1 MGDKEIAGTRLP
13 GDARPRTRFPG
24 ISSRAYE
31 HPADRAAL
39 VALRRLYGL
48 EGFVK
53 KFRGS
58 FPDRVVRME
67 HLASAV
73 RTSDRQ
79 FARIHCTVREA
90 ARILDFDRPPE
101 VYVQQSHVVNAF
113 TIGMNQPFVVL
124 TTALVDLMDA
134 DELTFVIGHELGHA
148 LSGHSVYRTIAFYL
162 VRAGA
167 LMTSLPLAGIGLQAV
182 HAALGEW
189 MRKSELSCDRAGLLV
204 TQDRDAC
211 LRALMKLAGGSHL
224 EEMSVE
230 EFLRQAA
237 EFERAEDIRDS
248 LVKLL
253 LTQDSSHPLAVVR
266 VSELNRWAKGE
277 DYRDILS
284 ASYPLRRDDGTATVR
299 SEVRDT
305 TNSYM
310 ETFKQS
316 ADPLITMARDF
327 ASSTADARDRALD
340 AARRKLPGS

>member
-1 MGDKEIAGTRLP
+1 MGDKRTAGAELP
-13 GDARPRTRFPG
+13 ADAHTRTRFPG

-31 HPADRAAL
+31 HPADRAAM
-39 VALRRLYGL
+39 VALRKLHGL
-48 EGFVK
+48 DGVVR
-53 KFRGS
+53 KFSGS
-58 FPDRVVRME
+58 FPERVVRME

-79 FARIHCTVREA
+79 FARIHSSVLEA
-90 ARILDFDRPPE
+90 ARLLDFDRPPE
-101 VYVQQSHVVNAF
+101 VYVQQSNVVNAF

-134 DELTFVIGHELGHA
+134 DELTFVIGHELGHVM
-148 LSGHSVYRTIAFYL
+148 SGHSVYRTMAFYL

-167 LMTSLPLAGIGLQAV
+167 LVTALPLAGIGLQAV
-182 HAALGEW
+182 QAALGEW

-204 TQDRDAC
+204 MQDRDAC

-237 EFERAEDIRDS
+237 EFEGAEGIRDS
-248 LVKLL
+248 FVKLL

-266 VSELNRWAKGE
+266 VSELNRWASGD
-277 DYRDILS
+277 DYRGILS
-284 ASYPLRRDDGTATVR
+284 ASYPLRRDDGSVAVR

-305 TNSYM
+305 ANSYM
-310 ETFKQS
+310 ETFRQS
-316 ADPLITMARDF
+316 TDPLLTMVRDF
-327 ASSTADARDRALD
+327 AASTADAGDRALD
-340 AARRKLPGS
+340 AVRRKLPGS